1 MMQKIA
7 SFMRFAVLG
16 LGVVTAAA
24 ANPSSLY
31 QGTAHDAFYG
41 LCYADD
47 NWTAVGQ
54 AGLVV
59 QSTDAG
65 KAWEVMPTFTDKALL
80 DVSCN
85 DEVSL
90 VVGQEGII
98 YRQTQTAFEPVA
110 SPTNARLMAVSEVL
124 ADGFVVAVG
133 GFGTILTS
141 QDAGQNWQVVALD
154 WQAILND
161 AIEPHLYDVTVS
173 KSGQITIVGEF
184 ELVLTSDDFG
194 QSWRTRNL
202 GEASLFSVTMQ
213 EDGKGYAVGQDGRIL
228 KTVNGADSW
237 QALENPG
244 DGILLNIWSSADGR
258 VLVSGIRNLLTSNNG
273 GASWTQVQSGD
284 FMSGW
289 YQGLWVGDAANEWG
303 RSALLAGHQGNLV
316 RLKLD

>member
-1 MMQKIA
+1 MMQSIA
-7 SFMRFAVLG
+7 SFFWLAVFG
-16 LGVVTAAA
+16 LAGVTTAT
-24 ANPSSLY
+24 ANPSAVF

-41 LCYADD
+41 LCYAGN

-59 QSTDAG
+59 TSRDAG
-65 KAWEVMPTFTDKALL
+65 KAWKILPSFTDKALL

-90 VVGQEGII
+90 AVGQEGII
-98 YRQTQTAFEPVA
+98 YRQTQNAFEPVV

-133 GFGTILTS
+133 GFGTILIS
-141 QDAGQNWQVVALD
+141 QDAGQNWRIVSVD
-154 WQAILND
+154 WQSILND
-161 AIEPHLYDVTVS
+161 AIEPHLYDVSVS
-173 KSGQITIVGEF
+173 SSGQITIVGEF

-194 QSWRTRNL
+194 RSWRTRNL
-202 GEASLFSVTMQ
+202 GEASLFSVTIHD
-213 EDGKGYAVGQDGRIL
+213 DGKGYAVGQDGRIL
-228 KTVNGADSW
+228 KTLNGSESW
-237 QALENPG
+237 EALENPS
-244 DGILLNIWSSADGR
+244 DGILLNIWSSADGK

-273 GASWTQVQSGD
+273 GASWTKVQSGD

-303 RSALLAGHQGNLV
+303 RSALLAGHQGNLI